1 MAQDC
6 FVINGTA
13 KELDRRLKDARIDKI
28 YMPAK
33 DKILMTVRAAE
44 GNIRLLL
51 EAGNI
56 GKVHITKQKFENPD
70 TPPMFCML
78 LRKHLASGRIVSV
91 RQPFFERMMEIT
103 FTSADE
109 MGNVT
114 EKYIYI
120 EMMGRRNNIIFVGSD
135 RRILGCLKKIDMD
148 MSQDRPVLPGL
159 IYEYPPKQDKVN
171 IVDDSLSAITEVLPV
186 GECTHQMLLDRIAGI
201 SPAIAKEIC
210 YKSQN
215 NGTNLLDEIIDFR
228 HLVTDDKLY
237 PVNIVKDEKVAD
249 FSAFEFEYLKN
260 DSIFEKTDGFSEMLD
275 AFYFEKNRE
284 EQKRNASSQLHK
296 FMTNAY
302 ERQQR
307 KIANQKNELIV
318 AQNRDELKKKADL
331 IMSNLHLIKKG
342 MKEATLIDYY
352 DEAMP
357 EIKIE
362 LDELKTPHQ
371 NAQKLYDQ
379 FGKLKNA
386 EIMLRGQIEKGEQEL
401 EYISSVVTAIE
412 NAEGVQDINAIKDE
426 LVESGYIRVRNNVKN
441 PKKKK
446 IDPRKYITSDGFL
459 VLCGRNNVEN
469 DALTMKQADFKDIWL
484 HAKDVPGSHTII
496 VRNGREVSDIAIEEA
511 AKIAA
516 YYSKMAK
523 QSLAAIDYTMVKY
536 VKKIPGG
543 KPGMVTY
550 TNYKTVFV
558 KPELIKEA

>member
-33 DKILMTVRAAE
+33 DKILMTIRANE
-44 GNIRLLL
+44 GNIKLLL

-56 GKVHITKQKFENPD
+56 GKVHITKQKFENPE

-78 LRKHLASGRIVSV
+78 LRKHLSSGRIVSV
-91 RQPFFERMMEIT
+91 KQPIFERMMEIT

-109 MGNVT
+109 MGDVT

-120 EMMGRRNNIIFVGSD
+120 EMMGRRNNIIFVGQD
-135 RRILGCLKKIDMD
+135 RRILGCLKKIDME

-171 IVDDSLSAITEVLPV
+171 IIDDSLSAIAEVLPV

-201 SPAIAKEIC
+201 SPNIAKEIC
-210 YKSQN
+210 FRAQN
-215 NGTNLLDEIIDFR
+215 NGTNLLDEIVDFR
-228 HLVTDDKLY
+228 HLVS
-237 PVNIVKDEKVAD
+237 DEKAKPFNIIKEENVAD
-249 FSAFEFEYLKN
+249 FSAFEFEYMKN
-260 DSIFEKTDGFSEMLD
+260 DAAFNETEGFSEMLD

-284 EQKRNASSQLHK
+284 EQKKNASSQLLK
-296 FMTNAY
+296 FMSNAY
-302 ERQQR
+302 DRQQR
-307 KIANQKNELIV
+307 KIANQKNELIT
-318 AQNRDELKKKADL
+318 AQNRDEIKKKADL
-331 IMSNLHLIKKG
+331 IMSNLHLISKG

-352 DEAMP
+352 DENMP

-386 EIMLRGQIEKGEQEL
+386 EIMLKEQIEKGEQEL
-401 EYISSVVTAIE
+401 LYIASVVTAIE
-412 NAEGVQDINAIKDE
+412 NADGIIDINAIKDE
-426 LVESGYIRVRNNVKN
+426 LIESGYIKVRSNVKN
-441 PKKKK
+441 TKKKK
-446 IDPRKYITSDGFL
+446 ITPRKYVTSDGFL
-459 VLCGRNNVEN
+459 VLVGRNNIEN
-469 DALTMKQADFKDIWL
+469 DYLTMKQADFKDVWL
-484 HAKDVPGSHTII
+484 HAKNVPGSHTII
-496 VRNGREVSDIAIEEA
+496 VRNGRDVTDTAIEEA
-511 AKIAA
+511 AKVAA
-516 YYSKMAK
+516 YYSKMSK
-523 QSLAAIDYTMVKY
+523 QSLASIDYTMVKY
-536 VKKIPGG
+536 VKKIPGA
-543 KPGMVTY
+543 KPGMVNY
-550 TNYKTVFV
+550 TNFKTVFV